1 MDRFF
6 ETSSNPSSIVPAS
19 KSTSSYTSTISVST
33 ASVKTPT
40 PESTAPRA
48 TAGAAAGKGRVL
60 LRVGDWT
67 NTQDTVK
74 EKENEKEKAKAV
86 IGKMVTV
93 EKNNNS
99 SLSPAGLKANN
110 R

>member
-1 MDRFF
+1 M
-6 ETSSNPSSIVPAS
+6 PAS

-33 ASVKTPT
+33 GSVQTPTPGSVQTPT

-48 TAGAAAGKGRVL
+48 TTGAAAGKGRVL

-67 NTQDTVK
+67 KTQDTEK
-74 EKENEKEKAKAV
+74 EKENEKEKAKAM

-93 EKNNNS
+93 EKNINNS
-99 SLSPAGLKANN
+99 SLSQAGLKANN